1 MTLTDVA
8 WRVGSAVISCLLEL
22 RNCIKTSKERV
33 KDFVTLHKHCYFWK
47 RSSWLLNRLFTNKVV
62 ASLKT
67 HLKTS
72 TVSKI
77 FRHVMRQCISYA
89 TKKCVRPRSGSNSV
103 TSLMDKPY
111 MDYSITRSKRRH
123 DVKKLFFKHWIRHK
137 CWNWSWTFICIH
149 VVQKTF
155 KLKTR
160 KFIFGWMNLNHL
172 NGEMS

>member
-8 WRVGSAVISCLLEL
+8 WRVGSAVISCLLGQ

-33 KDFVTLHKHCYFWK
+33 KDFVTLHKQCYFWK

-67 HLKTS
+67 RLKTS

-111 MDYSITRSKRRH
+111 MDYSISRSKRRH
-123 DVKKLFFKHWIRHK
+123 DVKNCFSNIEFDTNVEIDREHLFVSTLYKK
-137 CWNWSWTFICIH
+137 
-149 VVQKTF
+149 
-155 KLKTR
+155 
-160 KFIFGWMNLNHL
+160 HL
-172 NGEMS
+172 N